1 MPTVGPATT
10 PRTGASA
17 AKLAGPTVGMWPSRA
32 EASTGTEPPVGARP
46 PAAQAPPE
54 ANPLLHGCYIS
65 AVSCTAK
72 IGDQAVYLVGV
83 TGFEPVAPRS
93 QSECATK
100 LRHTPCRAV

>member
-1 MPTVGPATT
+1 MASVGPATT
-10 PRTGASA
+10 MLTDASA
-17 AKLAGPTVGMWPSRA
+17 PELAGPTVGMYPSRA
-32 EASTGTEPPVGARP
+32 EAPTGTQLPVGARP
-46 PAAQAPPE
+46 PAAKAPPE

-65 AVSCTAK
+65 AVSRPCK
-72 IGDQAVYLVGV
+72 IGDHADYLVGV